1 MELLKINDPVL
12 REIPAEFDFE
22 TQNAQELVDAL
33 WAKCRELRGLGLSA
47 NQVGINAKVFVMG
60 TDETN
65 RKNIFNPTVVAL
77 SDKTSMA
84 TEGCLSLPGMWVN
97 IRRPEEVTISYRNV
111 EGEYVVEQLVGL
123 EARIALH
130 EYDHMVGLNFLD
142 RASKLKRDMAIKSLE
157 KRAKRYIQKYV
168 RQNV

>member
-33 WAKCRELRGLGLSA
+33 WAKCRELKGLGLSA
-47 NQVGINAKVFVMG
+47 NQVGINARVFVMG

-77 SDKTSMA
+77 SDKTSIA

-111 EGEYVVEQLVGL
+111 AGEYVVEQLAGL

-130 EYDHMVGLNFLD
+130 EYDHMIGMNFLD
-142 RASKLKRDMAIKSLE
+142 RSSKLKRDMAIKSLE

>member
-22 TQNAQELVDAL
+22 TQNAQELVDTL
-33 WAKCRELRGLGLSA
+33 WAKCRELKGLGLSA

-97 IRRPEEVTISYRNV
+97 IRRP
-111 EGEYVVEQLVGL
+111 G
-123 EARIALH
+123 
-130 EYDHMVGLNFLD
+130 
-142 RASKLKRDMAIKSLE
+142 
-157 KRAKRYIQKYV
+157 
-168 RQNV
+168 